1 MRHSKQIRYFTPLG
15 LLALTACGGE
25 NSTIS
30 SLLTSASGKVIKGPL
45 NNALVGLDYD
55 GDGVV
60 DSATVRTDANGGYT
74 LINNEN
80 DLHSY
85 CCN

>member
-1 MRHSKQIRYFTPLG
+1 MRVLRNTLNIRNLSPLS
-15 LLALTACGGE
+15 LLVLTACGGE

-55 GDGVV
+55 GDGENPIGYATMNYVV
-60 DSATVRTDANGGYT
+60 EYRTAQNAPSTG
-74 LINNEN
+74 I
-80 DLHSY
+80 
-85 CCN
+85 